1 MSGKSRKSVQTTS
14 TVEAIRMASA
24 SVFGSTTGLGYPVG
38 SAIGTG
44 SMLEQNSQTVSMN
57 IAPLIFTI
65 RDTLLSSEGLELLAI
80 EWNLERTPGP
90 GVLPEQ
96 LVVAGGTEGGVGSHV
111 CVLTWEKGVV
121 DPFKIDSYVK
131 NLSKK
136 IGDIETAVL
145 NNEMNYEVEGLAV
158 MQRFA
163 DRLNSVL
170 FVDMIDRHFQ
180 GSWDSFQMKTDH
192 VDVSVVAKMDVLDD
206 FTLLPPT
213 MKISNRRSLDFMLP
227 TSGDSVEHFKHRVLT
242 PSAIDVL
249 TKTVPETGRDILAE
263 LNVYAYA
270 MEEADIAEGVILV
283 LKEYL
288 QRESLSLSELDSF
301 KVKIEEF
308 VNYLDETV
316 DALDSLVEKHL
327 SSGKSLDVDG
337 HKAALLADIENNSDR
352 FTGIKKT
359 LAHEIVRRFMQS
371 IERDVVGSE
380 EIRAWQLKGT
390 LSYSVAYA
398 KKVTQYFSSEL
409 NQYLVVSSA
418 REAFFSAL
426 REFRQEILIEGMDS
440 TDVMLFEKFFAEVQ
454 SKLNAAFS
462 KKSFEGSEYDDFKQ
476 LMHVITRDMIE
487 TFKHIDV
494 WNLINFAD
502 VADIARSEIQK
513 KYSDSQQ
520 DGPLSADGQAVMEIL
535 NDFQSTVSEVIPNV
549 ADTILSKQFMRKMI
563 NRMNSEDTTLGYE
576 LANAVASAGEK
587 SEEWQKEARSWVE
600 GFQDSVDSSG
610 SNSELLLGL
619 LQFVH
624 EVLGQVVSASSMA
637 DRVKTEADAK
647 EVIYKAEFSVWE
659 AECKE
664 IENENEGI
672 RQRNQNRESL
682 IAAATSQFETEQTN
696 YERALREYQDK
707 IEQRKAAIAAA
718 TPDETGYIP
727 EAPPAPLEPERPS
740 PLDPRI
746 EAIKRDHPVEQEK
759 IFPPEPKPE
768 PTIRYYVELRDL
780 LYAKLSDMKERESS
794 MEETF
799 ARRILRLQA
808 EGMGATDAIILNIG
822 DDFLEYLMESRIRG
836 LGRLLPRIS
845 RVYLRDPKNSDLLYL
860 VTYEYYADS
869 LTVSIG
875 STFLR

>member
-1 MSGKSRKSVQTTS
+1 MSGKSRKNVQTTS

-371 IERDVVGSE
+371 
-380 EIRAWQLKGT
+380 
-390 LSYSVAYA
+390 
-398 KKVTQYFSSEL
+398 
-409 NQYLVVSSA
+409 
-418 REAFFSAL
+418 
-426 REFRQEILIEGMDS
+426 
-440 TDVMLFEKFFAEVQ
+440 
-454 SKLNAAFS
+454 
-462 KKSFEGSEYDDFKQ
+462 
-476 LMHVITRDMIE
+476 
-487 TFKHIDV
+487 
-494 WNLINFAD
+494 
-502 VADIARSEIQK
+502 
-513 KYSDSQQ
+513 
-520 DGPLSADGQAVMEIL
+520 
-535 NDFQSTVSEVIPNV
+535 
-549 ADTILSKQFMRKMI
+549 
-563 NRMNSEDTTLGYE
+563 
-576 LANAVASAGEK
+576 
-587 SEEWQKEARSWVE
+587 
-600 GFQDSVDSSG
+600 
-610 SNSELLLGL
+610 
-619 LQFVH
+619 
-624 EVLGQVVSASSMA
+624 
-637 DRVKTEADAK
+637 
-647 EVIYKAEFSVWE
+647 
-659 AECKE
+659 
-664 IENENEGI
+664 
-672 RQRNQNRESL
+672 
-682 IAAATSQFETEQTN
+682 
-696 YERALREYQDK
+696 
-707 IEQRKAAIAAA
+707 
-718 TPDETGYIP
+718 
-727 EAPPAPLEPERPS
+727 
-740 PLDPRI
+740 
-746 EAIKRDHPVEQEK
+746 
-759 IFPPEPKPE
+759 
-768 PTIRYYVELRDL
+768 
-780 LYAKLSDMKERESS
+780 
-794 MEETF
+794 
-799 ARRILRLQA
+799 
-808 EGMGATDAIILNIG
+808 
-822 DDFLEYLMESRIRG
+822 
-836 LGRLLPRIS
+836 
-845 RVYLRDPKNSDLLYL
+845 
-860 VTYEYYADS
+860 
-869 LTVSIG
+869 
-875 STFLR
+875 

>member
-1 MSGKSRKSVQTTS
+1 MSGKSRKNVQTTS

-213 MKISNRRSLDFMLP
+213 MKISHRRSLDFMLP

-308 VNYLDETV
+308 VNCLDETV
-316 DALDSLVEKHL
+316 DALDSLVEKHI
-327 SSGKSLDVDG
+327 SSGKNLDVDG

-359 LAHEIVRRFMQS
+359 LAHEILRRFMQS

-426 REFRQEILIEGMDS
+426 REFRQETLIEGMDS

-476 LMHVITRDMIE
+476 LMDVITREMIE

-513 KYSDSQQ
+513 KYSGSQQ
-520 DGPLSADGQAVMEIL
+520 DESLSADGQAVMEIL

-563 NRMNSEDTTLGYE
+563 DRMNSEDTTLGYE

-610 SNSELLLGL
+610 SNSELLLAL

-647 EVIYKAEFSVWE
+647 EAIYKSEINVWE

-664 IENENEGI
+664 IESENEGI
-672 RQRNQNRESL
+672 RQRNQNRENL
-682 IAAATSQFETEQTN
+682 IAAETSQFETEQTN

-707 IEQRKAAIAAA
+707 IEQRKAAMAAA
-718 TPDETGYIP
+718 TPDETGNIP

-740 PLDPRI
+740 PLGPRI

-822 DDFLEYLMESRIRG
+822 DDFLAYLMESRIRG